1 MLLVLR
7 LLLLLLVQFR
17 LLHPGHPRPPALL
30 LLLLPSHTRPR
41 VLLLLLLLRPPFVLL
56 LLLLLVELLRLLM
69 LLLLLRSRR
78 RLLLR
83 RRQLIALER
92 VKTAPCPTSALL
104 RSGRVLVRTHV
115 LAAPAAAELS
125 TVAPAPAELSTRICG
140 HDVDEKMET
149 LKKCSACTHLVKC
162 QLAVPAGTYV
172 TG

>member
-69 LLLLLRSRR
+69 LLLLLRSRL

-83 RRQLIALER
+83 RRPLIALGLA
-92 VKTAPCPTSALL
+92 VQAPCRTAALL
-104 RSGRVLVRTHV
+104 RSGRRSGV
-115 LAAPAAAELS
+115 LAACSPGEFP
-125 TVAPAPAELSTRICG
+125 TGRAPCSCG

-149 LKKCSACTHLVKC
+149 FKK
-162 QLAVPAGTYV
+162 
-172 TG
+172 